1 MTISFNSIVRVGF
14 SAYSKKGFCSQPC
27 FRPSLFTFGRFGRIS
42 IETNLPY
49 PTRCC
54 NASGTLTLA
63 FNLIDAPAF
72 LLENFGLT
80 LNGGVVTTA
89 TATTVITRA
98 SPAYGT
104 TVNGVGTKHMEPA
117 VAIAVPANANT
128 HAALSSPLV
137 IKQDV

>member
-1 MTISFNSIVRVGF
+1 MTLSFNSIVRVGF

-54 NASGTLTLA
+54 NASGTLTLT
-63 FNLIDAPAF
+63 FNLIDAPVF

-80 LNGGVVTTA
+80 LNGGAVTIA
-89 TATTVITRA
+89 TAATVITTA

-104 TVNGVGTKHMEPA
+104 TPNDFGTKQMEPA
-117 VAIAVPANANT
+117 VAIAVSANANA
-128 HAALSSPLV
+128 HLSSPLV